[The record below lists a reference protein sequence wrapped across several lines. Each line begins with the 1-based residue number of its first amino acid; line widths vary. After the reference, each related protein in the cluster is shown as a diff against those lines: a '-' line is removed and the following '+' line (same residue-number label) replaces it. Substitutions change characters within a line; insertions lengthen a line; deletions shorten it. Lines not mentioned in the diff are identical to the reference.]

1 MSDQEE
7 SVPAKIRRTYPG
19 QITQVAGYQPTE
31 RATRHLGG
39 QGRIIGR
46 PHNTRKAAMLSS
58 QQEQQ
63 NNNPEVS
70 YAT

>member
-31 RATRHLGG
+31 RATRHVGG
-39 QGRIIGR
+39 QGRIIR
-46 PHNTRKAAMLSS
+46 RQHHTRKAGVSLS

-70 YAT
+70 HAT